1 MKGVIFV
8 KLSEFVEQ
16 TWGEVF
22 WDELLEESNPPSGG
36 AYTTVSTY
44 DDQELF
50 NIVTLITQKKQLTM
64 AQAQQAFGQW
74 LFKEL
79 LKSAPGHSVTTTDTF
94 AWLRAV
100 QDVIHVEVLKL
111 NPDSILPEFTFLEQ
125 TDTTMRLQ
133 YESPRPLCF
142 LCEGLIQGLAQHN
155 GESVTTTQTEC
166 IHEQGERCVIEVTK
180 VNTAQ

>member
-8 KLSEFVEQ
+8 KLGEFTEQ
-16 TWGEVF
+16 TWGEAF
-22 WDELLEESNPPSGG
+22 WDELLEECDLPSGG
-36 AYTTVSTY
+36 AYTRVSTY

-50 NIVTLITQKKQLTM
+50 DIVHLITTKKQLTM

-79 LKSAPGHSVTTTDTF
+79 LNSAPGHAVSTTDTF
-94 AWLRAV
+94 EWLHAV

-125 TDTTMRLQ
+125 TENTLRLQ
-133 YESPRPLCF
+133 YQSPRPLCY

-155 GESVTTTQTEC
+155 GERVSTTQTEC
-166 IHEQGERCVIEVTK
+166 IHEQGNRCVIEVTK
-180 VNTAQ
+180 Q

>member
-16 TWGEVF
+16 TWGEAC
-22 WDELLEESNPPSGG
+22 WDELLEEANPPSGG

-50 NIVTLITQKKQLTM
+50 DIVTLITEKKQISM
-64 AQAQQAFGQW
+64 PDAQKAFGQW

-79 LKSAPGHSVTTTDTF
+79 LNSAPEHALTSTDTF

-125 TDTTMRLQ
+125 TENTLRLQ
-133 YESPRPLCF
+133 YDSPRPLSY
-142 LCEGLIQGLAQHN
+142 LCEGLIHGLAQHN
-155 GESVTTTQTEC
+155 GETITTSQTEC
-166 IHEQGERCVIEVTK
+166 PHENGQRCIIEVTK
-180 VNTAQ
+180 HQPG